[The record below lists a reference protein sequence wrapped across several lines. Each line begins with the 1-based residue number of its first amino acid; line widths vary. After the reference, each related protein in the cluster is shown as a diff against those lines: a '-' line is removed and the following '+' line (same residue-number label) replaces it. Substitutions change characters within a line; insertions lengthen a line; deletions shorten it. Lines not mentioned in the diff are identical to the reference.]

1 MRADFGPCPQDRD
14 GRAAWELA
22 NAIAC
27 ENTREILK
35 RIVLNVPVFSNP
47 RGMLRMDY
55 IQRVI
60 VETYNMMGYG
70 DLKSDVKEK
79 THGDLQDFMMSLL
92 SDRLDFEAQ
101 TVMRAIKGFGTD
113 EATLITILCTLAE
126 EDILPLQMAFSS
138 RYEKSMEQAVLSET
152 SGKFKRVL
160 LLAGCDGV
168 GESYAKVINSAVAG
182 LGTDTKAIIRLMV
195 TATPEQLDATREAYS
210 RIYKK
215 DLIRAVGSEWKVRG
229 DFKRII
235 EALAKRHPANVN
247 DDADIDYSADVRAMR
262 NAVEGMGTD
271 EAAVIALLA
280 NKSHKQIEAFRE
292 AYKIETGELLR
303 ERIRNETTGLF
314 ESKLF
319 RETLM
324 GLLTPREEQIA
335 IYLGEAMAGWGNDDW
350 GLISMLVH
358 RTEEEKMAIRTK
370 YTEHFGGDLIADIR
384 SNCRGDYEDALVA
397 CISPKARTLARGIRK
412 CISGWFSSTNK
423 TGLMA
428 LMTHKDDLMPIL
440 RKEFE
445 KEYNGKTLQG
455 VIKKECAG
463 EFEAALVSLASYTP
477 PKGAKPLGPDDEVP
491 PPPESPRRRNP
502 SATAPPRRRN
512 PSATAPPRR
521 RKPCTSRRHPLA
533 TPPAGTPRNR
543 PRVKIRGNRAA
554 FRRVGAVLNKNSSSV
569 IQPPSAR
576 ASRHS
581 SPRAIAAL
589 DRCRLRRAARARPSR
604 CVARVV
610 SRDAATSRFDR
621 ANARATPESDVATR
635 ARRED

>member
-27 ENTREILK
+27 ENTQEILK

-292 AYKIETGELLR
+292 AYKVETGELLR

-358 RTEEEKMAIRTK
+358 RTEDEKMAIRTK

-384 SNCRGDYEDALVA
+384 SNCSGDYEDALVA
-397 CISPKARTLARGIRK
+397 CIAPKARTLARGIRK
-412 CISGWFSSTNK
+412 CISGWFTSTNK

-463 EFEAALVSLASYTP
+463 EFEAALVSLAAYTP
-477 PKGAKPLGPDDEVP
+477 PRGATPLGPDDEVP
-491 PPPESPRRRNP
+491 PPPESAAPPQPVGYGAAAPQPANGAPPPPGYGQPPPGYGQPPSGYGQPPSGYGATRGLPRRRR
-502 SATAPPRRRN
+502 A
-512 PSATAPPRR
+512 
-521 RKPCTSRRHPLA
+521 
-533 TPPAGTPRNR
+533 TPRNR
-543 PRVKIRGNRAA
+543 PRVKIRGD
-554 FRRVGAVLNKNSSSV
+554 RVRV
-569 IQPPSAR
+569 
-576 ASRHS
+576 
-581 SPRAIAAL
+581 
-589 DRCRLRRAARARPSR
+589 PSR
-604 CVARVV
+604 
-610 SRDAATSRFDR
+610 
-621 ANARATPESDVATR
+621 
-635 ARRED
+635 RRRL

>member
-1 MRADFGPCPQDRD
+1 
-14 GRAAWELA
+14 
-22 NAIAC
+22 
-27 ENTREILK
+27 
-35 RIVLNVPVFSNP
+35 
-47 RGMLRMDY
+47 MDY

-101 TVMRAIKGFGTD
+101 TVMRAIKGLGTD

-215 DLIRAVGSEWKVRG
+215 DLIRAVGSEWKVSG

-247 DDADIDYSADVRAMR
+247 DDTDIDYSADVQAMR
-262 NAVEGMGTD
+262 DAVEGMGTD

-335 IYLGEAMAGWGNDDW
+335 IYLGEAMAGWGQRRLGSHFYARSSHGGRKDGD
-350 GLISMLVH
+350 SHQVH
-358 RTEEEKMAIRTK
+358 RTLRWRSHRGHPLKLLAATTK
-370 YTEHFGGDLIADIR
+370 TPSWRASLPRRAR
-384 SNCRGDYEDALVA
+384 SPAVSESASLAGSR
-397 CISPKARTLARGIRK
+397 ARTR
-412 CISGWFSSTNK
+412 
-423 TGLMA
+423 
-428 LMTHKDDLMPIL
+428 P
-440 RKEFE
+440 
-445 KEYNGKTLQG
+445 
-455 VIKKECAG
+455 
-463 EFEAALVSLASYTP
+463 VSWRS
-477 PKGAKPLGPDDEVP
+477 
-491 PPPESPRRRNP
+491 
-502 SATAPPRRRN
+502 
-512 PSATAPPRR
+512 
-521 RKPCTSRRHPLA
+521 
-533 TPPAGTPRNR
+533 
-543 PRVKIRGNRAA
+543 
-554 FRRVGAVLNKNSSSV
+554 
-569 IQPPSAR
+569 
-576 ASRHS
+576 
-581 SPRAIAAL
+581 
-589 DRCRLRRAARARPSR
+589 
-604 CVARVV
+604 
-610 SRDAATSRFDR
+610 
-621 ANARATPESDVATR
+621 
-635 ARRED
+635 

>member
-22 NAIAC
+22 NAIAA
-27 ENTREILK
+27 ENTQEILK

-101 TVMRAIKGFGTD
+101 TVMRAIKGLGTD

-195 TATPEQLDATREAYS
+195 TATPAQLDATRDAYS

-215 DLIRAVGSEWKVRG
+215 DLIRAVGSEWKVSG

-247 DDADIDYSADVRAMR
+247 DDTDIDYAADVQAMR
-262 NAVEGMGTD
+262 DAVEGMGTD
-271 EAAVIALLA
+271 EASVIALLA

-292 AYKIETGELLR
+292 AYKVETGELLR

-358 RTEEEKMAIRTK
+358 RTEDEKMAIRTK

-384 SNCRGDYEDALVA
+384 SNCSGDYEDALVA
-397 CISPKARTLARGIRK
+397 CIAPKARTLARGIRK
-412 CISGWFSSTNK
+412 CISGWFTSTNK

-463 EFEAALVSLASYTP
+463 EFEAALVSLAAYTP
-477 PKGAKPLGPDDEVP
+477 PRGATPLGPDDEVP
-491 PPPESPRRRNP
+491 PPPESN
-502 SATAPPRRRN
+502 APPQ
-512 PSATAPPRR
+512 PLGYGAVAPQPAYGAPP
-521 RKPCTSRRHPLA
+521 PPGYGQPPPGYGHP
-533 TPPAGTPRNR
+533 PPGY
-543 PRVKIRGNRAA
+543 G
-554 FRRVGAVLNKNSSSV
+554 
-569 IQPPSAR
+569 QPPSGYGQPPSGYGQPAGYPVAAGYAAQPPAR
-576 ASRHS
+576 QDSW
-581 SPRAIAAL
+581 
-589 DRCRLRRAARARPSR
+589 
-604 CVARVV
+604 
-610 SRDAATSRFDR
+610 
-621 ANARATPESDVATR
+621 
-635 ARRED
+635 

>member
-27 ENTREILK
+27 ENTQEILK

-491 PPPESPRRRNP
+491 PPPK
-502 SATAPPRRRN
+502 SAAPPQPVGYGAAAPPQPVGYGAAAPPQTVYVTAPPAGY
-512 PSATAPPRR
+512 PPGGYAPQ
-521 RKPCTSRRHPLA
+521 
-533 TPPAGTPRNR
+533 PPARQD
-543 PRVKIRGNRAA
+543 
-554 FRRVGAVLNKNSSSV
+554 SW
-569 IQPPSAR
+569 
-576 ASRHS
+576 
-581 SPRAIAAL
+581 
-589 DRCRLRRAARARPSR
+589 
-604 CVARVV
+604 
-610 SRDAATSRFDR
+610 
-621 ANARATPESDVATR
+621 
-635 ARRED
+635 